1 MKWIILPF
9 PDSYFEE
16 TKYMSVKFYQ
26 FSCIREYYLTNSIRK
41 CVLIVYNL
49 SATFLPNLRLMRPL
63 SLMFDLCLSVDN
75 KKAVLLDVEEK
86 VNPSWRL
93 YISEK
98 FSNGTIHIKQTKSI
112 LVSVLTFVNKEHS
125 FSNWN
130 FRTRNT
136 YSYIN
141 DNYTF

>member
-26 FSCIREYYLTNSIRK
+26 FSCIREYYLTNSIGK

-75 KKAVLLDVEEK
+75 KKAVLLEKKEEERK
-86 VNPSWRL
+86 KKERRKKKKKS
-93 YISEK
+93 
-98 FSNGTIHIKQTKSI
+98 SI
-112 LVSVLTFVNKEHS
+112 LVDVSI
-125 FSNWN
+125 
-130 FRTRNT
+130 
-136 YSYIN
+136 YM
-141 DNYTF
+141 